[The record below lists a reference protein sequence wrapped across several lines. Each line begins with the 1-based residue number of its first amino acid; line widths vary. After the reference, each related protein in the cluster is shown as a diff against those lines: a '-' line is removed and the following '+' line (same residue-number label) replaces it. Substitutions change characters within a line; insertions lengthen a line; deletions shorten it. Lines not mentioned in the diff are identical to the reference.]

1 MVAGVWSRALIE
13 AFDAFFSE
21 IYLLWQC
28 LHKTCSLLLEDVCYY
43 SWKSLESGLCL
54 AGSNSPFVCN
64 FVATSSHAYSWTSAL
79 QSSYLFFFFFFLS
92 YSYLFVSCFFINSL
106 IWIFGLRGLFFL
118 SSLILICLLVV
129 SLSIHWFRYLVLTV
143 WPLLD
148 F

>member
-1 MVAGVWSRALIE
+1 MHSFRKFIYCDNVFTKPVAYCWKMFVIILGSRWRVDCAL
-13 AFDAFFSE
+13 
-21 IYLLWQC
+21 Q
-28 LHKTCSLLLEDVCYY
+28 
-43 SWKSLESGLCL
+43 
-54 AGSNSPFVCN
+54 
-64 FVATSSHAYSWTSAL
+64 VATRRLCATLLPPHLTPTAGL
-79 QSSYLFFFFFFLS
+79 PLFSLHICFFFFFLS